1 MLPLV
6 SHWRPVVIE
15 LPGWWWPNVTN
26 TSFTRYNRLSNRFD
40 NRFWQPVEQT
50 AVRST
55 LLSNRVWQPVERTVA
70 VRSTG
75 LSNRLSKPVVKPVWQ
90 PVVSCK
96 RGLIK
101 RQPDVGRCNVIYARL
116 KLSKCYLLNPELCI
130 QGRDAKPGLWKHR
143 FATFHGQ

>member
-40 NRFWQPVEQT
+40 NRFWQPVWQPCWT
-50 AVRST
+50 NSHCSFNRLSNPVWQQCWTNSCLFNR
-55 LLSNRVWQPVERTVA
+55 LSNRVVQ
-70 VRSTG
+70 
-75 LSNRLSKPVVKPVWQ
+75 PVWQ